1 MPVKFASLVA
11 LLSATPFAAPAP
23 QAGPGVI
30 PTPQAGAF
38 CPIIE
43 ATNTVDGKQWQTGNA
58 VGGGWTI
65 GLTQSHTVGTSWT
78 VGGDLGLSFD
88 KVLKAL
94 GVSAGI
100 SASVTQ
106 LKSDTTGESA
116 SVECPEGPWTCS
128 MVIHPGMKKVNG
140 HLASWTK
147 GKVECDKNIV
157 NSYDDLDGKK
167 FEMISPMSD
176 DAHVGSFRPELCV
189 CKNRDGADA
198 KGHPALA
205 CPDDCP

>member
-78 VGGDLGLSFD
+78 V
-88 KVLKAL
+88 LKAL

-128 MVIHPGMKKVNG
+128 MVIHPGMKKVN
-140 HLASWTK
+140 AIWQSWTK

-157 NSYDDLDGKK
+157 NSLRRPGREK